1 MLIDMSVSAGVLII
15 LTIILEK
22 AVGNY
27 FSKRFIVTMWKIV
40 LLRLIIPVNLPIT
53 IGIAKPFIA
62 VGLTE
67 DRKSV
72 V

>member
-27 FSKRFIVTMWKIV
+27 FSKRFIVTM
-40 LLRLIIPVNLPIT
+40 
-53 IGIAKPFIA
+53 
-62 VGLTE
+62 
-67 DRKSV
+67 
-72 V
+72 